1 MPPPSARALGPAPL
15 VDASLLFRRRGR
27 LRTAPGIAW
36 ELAELRRRTISE
48 ISYDVRLQVPAD
60 RAVPLE
66 GETVV
71 RFAWDDVRRRD
82 VVLDFL
88 EPAARVRS
96 VVANGRAVAWW
107 PENDHVVIPER
118 SPALGIT
125 ERVRVVYNAGD
136 EALNRSEDFLYTLFV
151 PERQHFSLPVFDQPD
166 LKGRWRLTLEV
177 PPGWVAVSNGVEEPG
192 QPVDASAPQRRR
204 ASSTPSRR
212 PLPFPRTCLPSPP
225 GASRSR

>member
-1 MPPPSARALGPAPL
+1 M
-15 VDASLLFRRRGR
+15 
-27 LRTAPGIAW
+27 RTAPGIAW

-107 PENDHVVIPER
+107 PENDHVVIPSAALR
-118 SPALGIT
+118 SGAPN
-125 ERVRVVYNAGD
+125 EVRVVYNAGD

-166 LKGRWRLTLEV
+166 LKGRWRLTLGCRRG
-177 PPGWVAVSNGVEEPG
+177 GWPSPTEWRRPG

-212 PLPFPRTCLPSPP
+212 PLPFPRTCLSSPP